1 MVLLYYHHDDS
12 ALIAVYLGLKS
23 QGERRIQEAQN
34 KEREGFKR
42 PIWA

>member
-23 QGERRIQEAQN
+23 QGERRIQEAHLGL
-34 KEREGFKR
+34 KSG
-42 PIWA
+42 P